1 MRRRHFIGL
10 SVAAGLAAIGPWG
23 CSSGRPLRLGVHPWI
38 GYEPLYL
45 AEEFD
50 WLPESVTLLKGEA
63 AADSLARL
71 QAGELDGAALT
82 LDEVLRAKDAG
93 TDLVVVGV
101 TDVSAGADV
110 LLVRPPIDSLEGLRG
125 QRVAVELSGV
135 SGVMLLKILE
145 RAGLERADVTEVNLP
160 VSEHESAWQ
169 RGEVAASVCYEPVA
183 SALEDQG
190 GVRLFD
196 SGDLPETI
204 FDVLAVTRRMADG
217 RPQAVRGMLAGH
229 FAGLQH
235 LVRSRHD
242 AIYRIAGRQNTS
254 PDAIRRALAT
264 VMLPDLAANQ
274 RYLATTGRVE
284 VVARNLAHLMI
295 RAGLLG
301 KMPDSRPISNPAF
314 LPRSNT

>member
-10 SVAAGLAAIGPWG
+10 SVAAGLAAIVPLG
-23 CSSGRPLRLGVHPWI
+23 CGFGRPLRLGVHPWI

-50 WLPESVTLLKGEA
+50 WLPESVTLVKGEA
-63 AADSLARL
+63 ATDSLTRL

-82 LDEVLRAKDAG
+82 LDEVLRAEDAG

-110 LLVRPPIDSLEGLRG
+110 LMVRPFIENLEGLRG

-135 SGVMLLKILE
+135 SGILLLKILE
-145 RAGLERADVTEVNLP
+145 RAGLERADIAEVDLP
-160 VSEHESAWQ
+160 VSEHEEAWR
-169 RGEVAASVCYEPVA
+169 RGEVVASVCYEPVA
-183 SALEDQG
+183 SVLEDQG

-204 FDVLAVTRRMADG
+204 FDVLAVTRQMVES
-217 RPQAVRGMLAGH
+217 RPEAVRGLLSGH
-229 FAGLQH
+229 FAGLRH
-235 LVRSRHD
+235 LVRNRHD
-242 AIYRIAGRQNTS
+242 AIYRVAGRQSTS
-254 PDAIRRALAT
+254 PGAIRRALAT

-284 VVARNLAHLMI
+284 VVARNLAHLMV
-295 RAGLLG
+295 RAGLLS
-301 KMPDSRPISNPAF
+301 KMPDSRPIGNPAF
-314 LPRSNT
+314 LPRGST